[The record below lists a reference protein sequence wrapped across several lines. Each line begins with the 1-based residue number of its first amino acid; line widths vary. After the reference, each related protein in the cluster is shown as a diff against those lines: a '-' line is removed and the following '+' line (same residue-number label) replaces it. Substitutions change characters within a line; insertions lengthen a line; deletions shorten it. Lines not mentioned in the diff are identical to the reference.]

1 MSNPFDS
8 KAYLIDKLGQD
19 AEKFTAS
26 NLILPNKKGI
36 GAVYQ
41 LYGLQSDLL
50 KFATDPSMTPAIPK
64 MPQEPD
70 TEGMTPEQKAA
81 SLQDYAELKDYWNM
95 LRQAHM
101 LKVSE
106 SDFMHIKDYLSKY
119 FMAMHT
125 TPAIKGARFHAF
137 TKAAGEPKKQGGFM
151 GLLKGGNRDE

>member
-1 MSNPFDS
+1 MSVYDP

-19 AEKFTAS
+19 SEKFQTS
-26 NLILPNKKGI
+26 NLILPNKRGI
-36 GAVYQ
+36 GAVFS

-50 KFATDPSMTPAIPK
+50 KFAHDPNVIPSIPK
-64 MPQEPD
+64 IPKEPNV
-70 TEGMTPEQKAA
+70 EGMTPEQKRAA
-81 SLQDYAELKDYWNM
+81 LEDYAELKNYWEM

-119 FMAMHT
+119 FMAMHA

-137 TKAAGEPKKQGGFM
+137 TKHPGEARKQGG
-151 GLLKGGNRDE
+151 LLGMFKGSSKDE